1 MTTYSDSDRVI
12 ALSGVFQG
20 AQLARDIA
28 HTGACDS
35 SALNA
40 SRATLFEFNPA
51 SVSAVFGG
59 PTGAAVGLNTL
70 HRQLAQ
76 PTRRDIEVSR
86 YVIALLHLSDRLRT
100 NTTQMQGLGSDLEAL
115 ARRIEHLDPDLRA
128 QDEQLSQIY
137 QERISP
143 LGRRIM
149 VSGDPEHLQKTD
161 NPARIRVVLLAGV
174 RAAVLWRQA
183 GGRKW
188 QLLLQ
193 RRSTA
198 STARDLVD
206 KIDPAGPLNPK
217 QGDD

>member
-1 MTTYSDSDRVI
+1 MTTYSDTDRTI

-28 HTGACDS
+28 HTGTCDRT
-35 SALNA
+35 ALDA
-40 SRATLFEFNPA
+40 SRASLFEFDPG
-51 SVSAVFGG
+51 SVSAVFGD
-59 PTGAAVGLNTL
+59 PTGVLVGLNAL

-76 PTRRDIEVSR
+76 PARRDIEVSR
-86 YVIALLHLSDRLRT
+86 YVVALLHLTDRLRV
-100 NTTQMQGLGSDLEAL
+100 NSTQMQGLGNDLEAL
-115 ARRIEHLDPDLRA
+115 ARRSKHLDLDLTA

-143 LGRRIM
+143 LGARIM
-149 VSGDPEHLQKTD
+149 VSGDPEHLQNTE
-161 NPARIRVVLLAGV
+161 NPTRIRAVLLAGV
-174 RAAVLWRQA
+174 RAAVLWRQT

-193 RRSTA
+193 RRSIA

-206 KIDPAGPLNPK
+206 KIGPAGHLNPRH
-217 QGDD
+217 GDD